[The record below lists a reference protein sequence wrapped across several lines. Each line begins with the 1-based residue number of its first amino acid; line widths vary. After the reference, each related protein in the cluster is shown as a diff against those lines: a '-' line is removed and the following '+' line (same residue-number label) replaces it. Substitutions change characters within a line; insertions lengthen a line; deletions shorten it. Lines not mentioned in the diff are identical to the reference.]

1 MNTETTT
8 EPTTEVTDGSAIRL
22 LSVDFDCPDPAALA
36 RFYGAALGLP
46 VVWAGDD
53 FVLLGREGSPGLGFV
68 RVADYRPPTWP
79 DPSQGK
85 QAHLE
90 LGVGDGD
97 LDAAHA
103 RMLALGATEPS
114 VQPHPEE
121 RRVLLD
127 PAGHPFCI
135 STQD

>member
-1 MNTETTT
+1 MST
-8 EPTTEVTDGSAIRL
+8 EPTSGPAIRL
-22 LSVDFDCPDPAALA
+22 LSVDFDCPDPTELA
-36 RFYGAALGLP
+36 RFYGTALSLP
-46 VVWAGDD
+46 VVYSSDD
-53 FVLLGREGSPGLGFV
+53 FILLGREGSPGLGFI
-68 RVADYRPPTWP
+68 RVGDYQRPTWP

-85 QAHLE
+85 QAHME
-90 LGVGDGD
+90 LGVDD

-103 RMLALGATEPS
+103 RMLALGAMEPP
-114 VQPHPEE
+114 VQPHPDQ

>member
-1 MNTETTT
+1 MST
-8 EPTTEVTDGSAIRL
+8 EPTSAPAIRL
-22 LSVDFDCPDPAALA
+22 LSVDFDCLDPAELA
-36 RFYGAALGLP
+36 RFYGNALGLP
-46 VVWAGDD
+46 VVYRSDD
-53 FVLLGREGSPGLGFV
+53 FILLGRENAPGLGFI

-79 DPSQGK
+79 DSSQGK
-85 QAHLE
+85 QAHME
-90 LGVGDGD
+90 LGVDD

-103 RMLALGATEPS
+103 RMLALGAVEPP
-114 VQPHPEE
+114 VQPHPDE